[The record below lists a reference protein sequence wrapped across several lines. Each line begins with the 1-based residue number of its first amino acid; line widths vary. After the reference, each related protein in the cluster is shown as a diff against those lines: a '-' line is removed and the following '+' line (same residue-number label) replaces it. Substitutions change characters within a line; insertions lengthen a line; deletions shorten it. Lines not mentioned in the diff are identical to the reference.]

1 MPLPPE
7 LSRQLAALYKRLADL
22 YDGAT
27 TVPLPMRVVVHD
39 ASAVLADPVM
49 RDAVEE
55 IARHGHRVGVEL
67 EIRNA
72 GPRACQYVLGG
83 SQVLLSAI
91 VQGRVTFVPSLPRG

>member
-1 MPLPPE
+1 MPIPPE
-7 LSRQLAALYKRLADL
+7 LAHQLAALYRRLADL
-22 YDGAT
+22 HDGAT
-27 TVPLPMRVVVHD
+27 TVPPPMRVVVHD
-39 ASAVLADPVM
+39 ATSALTDPVV

-55 IARHGHRVGVEL
+55 LARHGHRVNVEL
-67 EIRNA
+67 EIRGA